1 MATHHSKTGRAKS
14 SNDKIV
20 VPSWNS
26 VWESFKEDN
35 TKTTIEAMEAEG
47 WKTVRDVARMTN
59 LSRQR
64 VLELANSDKME
75 SVKKKVIQ
83 TGKTREMVFVRP
95 KVN

>member
-1 MATHHSKTGRAKS
+1 M
-14 SNDKIV
+14 
-20 VPSWNS
+20 
-26 VWESFKEDN
+26 ED
-35 TKTTIEAMEAEG
+35 EG

-95 KVN
+95 KV